1 VAKEVRILWLQGIM
15 NISGHRQYK
24 FSTVVSEVSS
34 SVGKVRGMGGAMDL
48 VSAPATRVIV
58 TMLHNEKDGS
68 PKILEM
74 CTLPLTGEHCVDLII
89 TELAVFKLDSQGRN
103 IYTCLHNS
111 LTFFLVYSKHLI
123 KKKSLKNA
131 HIEQEMQ

>member
-1 VAKEVRILWLQGIM
+1 M